1 MTPQSDKTSHRWKF
15 FRTGGFDQVSIET
28 ADDLRH
34 LGELDQKLWAVLTVP
49 NSGLEFDE
57 RTLQLIDTRG
67 EGCVRAPDLLAAV
80 DWTCELL
87 RDPQMLFEPGDGLP
101 LAAINESHPDGA
113 AVAGAAR
120 ALLAV
125 LGRPQATDISLADLS
140 DTTPLF
146 APQQFNGDGV
156 VVPGLS
162 TEDDLAAAI
171 AMIVATRGGVPDR
184 SGETGL
190 DQAGLEAFVAEARSV
205 CEWHAR
211 GQASAEAG
219 TLGEDGQDGQ
229 DVQDVQD
236 AEGGQAAILAL
247 GLDTAAAASAF
258 DAVKAKVEDYF
269 TRCRLAA
276 YDPRAAA
283 ALNASEQELAGL
295 SAGVLAAD
303 APAIASLPL
312 AQVSADGLLPLR
324 EGLNPAWSAAITA
337 LRDRVVSPLLGELQ
351 SLSDA
356 QWQAVSARLQAW
368 REWASA
374 RPDTPVATLEQA
386 SLRAFLDS
394 DMAARIQALIEA
406 DTQAGGASQHLGLLE
421 KLLRLRRD
429 LVTLLR
435 NFVNLADF
443 YSLKGKAIFQIGTL
457 YLDQRS
463 CDLVMR
469 VRDPARHTSLAP
481 LSGTFLVYCQCTRKD
496 EPPMDIVAAITGGDV
511 DDMMVSGRNGVF
523 YDRQGRDWNASVTR
537 IVANPISV
545 RQAFWLP
552 YRRLARMISEQI
564 QKLALSQDKKIE
576 AGSSSLVSASTEK
589 AVAAADKPA
598 KPAPAAPAPFDI
610 AKFAGIFAAA
620 GLAVGALGTA
630 LAAIFS
636 AFLSLPVWKMPL
648 VVLGLVMLVSGPSM
662 LMAWLKLRRRNLGPL
677 LDANG
682 WAVNIRARINVPF
695 GAALTGVPQLP
706 DGASRALA
714 DPYADKRLPW
724 GRWLFTLAGVALIV
738 IVALRVMGVLK

>member
-1 MTPQSDKTSHRWKF
+1 MTPQSDKTSHPWKF

-125 LGRPQATDISLADLS
+125 LGRPQAADISLADLS

-171 AMIVATRGGVPDR
+171 AMIVAARGGVPDR

-219 TLGEDGQDGQ
+219 TVGEDGQDGQ
-229 DVQDVQD
+229 DVQH
-236 AEGGQAAILAL
+236 AEGGHAAILAL

-312 AQVSADGLLPLR
+312 AQVRADGLLPLR

-337 LRDRVVSPLLGELQ
+337 LRNRVVSPLLGELQ

-374 RPDTPVATLEQA
+374 RPDTPVAILEQA
-386 SLRAFLDS
+386 SLRSFLAS

-481 LSGTFLVYCQCTRKD
+481 LSGAFLVYCQCTRKD

-537 IVANPISV
+537 ILANPISV

-552 YRRLARMISEQI
+552 YRRLARMVSEQI

-576 AGSSSLVSASTEK
+576 AASSAQVTAASDK
-589 AVAAADKPA
+589 ATKPA
-598 KPAPAAPAPFDI
+598 TAAPAPFDI
-610 AKFAGIFAAA
+610 AKFAGIFAVV

-636 AFLSLPVWKMPL
+636 AFLSLPAWKMPL
-648 VVLGLVMLVSGPSM
+648 VILGLMLIVSGPSV
-662 LMAWLKLRRRNLGPL
+662 LLAWLKLRRRNLGPL

-682 WAVNIRARINVPF
+682 WAVNIRARINLPF
-695 GAALTGVPQLP
+695 GAKLTGVAQLP

-738 IVALRVMGVLK
+738 IVGLRVMGVLK

>member
-1 MTPQSDKTSHRWKF
+1 MILKSEPTSHRWKF
-15 FRTGGFDQVSIET
+15 FRTGGFDQVCIES

-49 NSGLEFDE
+49 TSGLEFDE

-80 DWTCELL
+80 DWACKLL
-87 RDPQMLFEPGDGLP
+87 RDPQILFEPGDGLQ
-101 LAAINESHPDGA
+101 LESIDQSHPDGEA
-113 AVAGAAR
+113 AAGAAR
-120 ALLAV
+120 ALLAA

-140 DTTPLF
+140 DTGPLF

-156 VVPGLS
+156 VVPGLTS
-162 TEDDLAAAI
+162 QEDLAAAI
-171 AMIVATRGGVPDR
+171 AMIVAARGGVPDR

-190 DQAGLEAFVAEARSV
+190 DQAGLEAFVAEAQAV
-205 CEWHAR
+205 CDWHAQGR
-211 GQASAEAG
+211 ASVDAGAAGQA
-219 TLGEDGQDGQ
+219 GEG
-229 DVQDVQD
+229 
-236 AEGGQAAILAL
+236 AQAAILAL
-247 GLDTAAAASAF
+247 GLDTAAAASAL
-258 DAVKAKVEDYF
+258 DAVKAKVDDYF

-312 AQVSADGLLPLR
+312 AQVHADGLLPLH
-324 EGLNPAWSAAITA
+324 EGLNPAWSAAIAT
-337 LRDRVVSPLLGELQ
+337 LRDLVVTPLLGEVQ

-356 QWQAVSARLQAW
+356 QWKALSARLQAW
-368 REWASA
+368 REWTAA
-374 RPDTPVATLEQA
+374 IPATPVATVEQA
-386 SLRAFLDS
+386 TLRAFLDS
-394 DMAARIQALIEA
+394 DMAARILALIEA
-406 DTQAGGASQHLGLLE
+406 DTQAGGAGQHLGLLE

-435 NFVNLADF
+435 NFINLADF
-443 YSLKGKAIFQIGTL
+443 YALKGKAIFQAGTL

-469 VRDPARHTSLAP
+469 VRDPARHASLAP

-511 DDMMVSGRNGVF
+511 DDMMVAGRNGVF

-552 YRRLARMISEQI
+552 YRRVARMVGEQM
-564 QKLALSQDKKIE
+564 QKLAMAQDKKIE
-576 AGSSSLVSASTEK
+576 MASNSVVTSASDKATAAEK
-589 AVAAADKPA
+589 AA
-598 KPAPAAPAPFDI
+598 KPATPAPFDI

-648 VVLGLVMLVSGPSM
+648 VVLGLMLLVSGPSM
-662 LMAWLKLRRRNLGPL
+662 LLAWLKLRRRNLGPL

-706 DGASRALA
+706 GGASRAMP

-724 GRWLFTLAGVALIV
+724 GRWLFTLAGLAVIV
-738 IVALRVMGVLK
+738 IVGLRVMGVLK

>member
-1 MTPQSDKTSHRWKF
+1 MILKSEPTPHRWKF
-15 FRTGGFDQVSIET
+15 FRTGGFDQVCIES

-49 NSGLEFDE
+49 TSGLEFDE
-57 RTLQLIDTRG
+57 RTLQTIDTRG

-80 DWTCELL
+80 DWTCKLL
-87 RDPQMLFEPGDGLP
+87 RDPQILFEPGDSLQ
-101 LAAINESHPDGA
+101 LESIDENHPDGE

-120 ALLAV
+120 ALLAA

-140 DTTPLF
+140 DTGPLF

-156 VVPGLS
+156 VVPGLTS
-162 TEDDLAAAI
+162 QEDLAAAI
-171 AMIVATRGGVPDR
+171 AMIVATRGGVADR

-190 DQAGLEAFVAEARSV
+190 DQAGLEAFVAEAQAV
-205 CEWHAR
+205 CAWHAQ
-211 GQASAEAG
+211 GQASVDTGAA
-219 TLGEDGQDGQ
+219 
-229 DVQDVQD
+229 
-236 AEGGQAAILAL
+236 GQAGEGAQATILAL
-247 GLDTAAAASAF
+247 GLDTAAAASAL
-258 DAVKAKVEDYF
+258 DAVKAKVDDYF

-276 YDPRAAA
+276 YDPRAAT

-312 AQVSADGLLPLR
+312 AQVRADGLLPLH
-324 EGLNPAWSAAITA
+324 EGLNPAWSAAIAT
-337 LRDRVVSPLLGELQ
+337 LRDLVVTPLLGEVQ

-356 QWQAVSARLQAW
+356 QWQALSARLQAW
-368 REWASA
+368 REWTTAMPA
-374 RPDTPVATLEQA
+374 TPVATVEQA
-386 SLRAFLDS
+386 TLRAFLDS
-394 DMAARIQALIEA
+394 DMAERILALIEA

-435 NFVNLADF
+435 NFINLADF
-443 YSLKGKAIFQIGTL
+443 YALKGKAIFQAGTL

-469 VRDPARHTSLAP
+469 VRDPARHASLAP
-481 LSGTFLVYCQCTRKD
+481 LSGSFLVYCQCTRKD
-496 EPPMDIVAAITGGDV
+496 QSPMDIVAAITGGDV
-511 DDMMVSGRNGVF
+511 DDMMVAGRNGVF

-552 YRRLARMISEQI
+552 YRRVARMVGEQM
-564 QKLALSQDKKIE
+564 QKLAMAQDKKIE
-576 AGSSSLVSASTEK
+576 MASNSVVTSASDKATAAEK
-589 AVAAADKPA
+589 AA
-598 KPAPAAPAPFDI
+598 KPATPAPFDI

-648 VVLGLVMLVSGPSM
+648 VLLGLILLVSGPSM
-662 LMAWLKLRRRNLGPL
+662 LLAWLKLRRRNLGPL

-706 DGASRALA
+706 GGASRAIP

-724 GRWLFTLAGVALIV
+724 GRWLFTLVGLAV
-738 IVALRVMGVLK
+738 IVVVGLRVMGVLK

>member
-1 MTPQSDKTSHRWKF
+1 MILKSEPTSHRWKF
-15 FRTGGFDQVSIET
+15 FRTGGFDQVCIES

-49 NSGLEFDE
+49 TSGLEFDE

-80 DWTCELL
+80 DWACKLL
-87 RDPQMLFEPGDGLP
+87 RDPQILFEPGDGLQ
-101 LAAINESHPDGA
+101 LESIDQSHPDGE

-120 ALLAV
+120 ALLAA

-140 DTTPLF
+140 DTGPLF

-156 VVPGLS
+156 VVPGLTS
-162 TEDDLAAAI
+162 QEDLAAAI
-171 AMIVATRGGVPDR
+171 AMIVAARGGVPDR

-190 DQAGLEAFVAEARSV
+190 DQAGLEAFLAEAQAV
-205 CEWHAR
+205 CDWHAQ
-211 GQASAEAG
+211 GQASVDAG
-219 TLGEDGQDGQ
+219 AAGQAGEG
-229 DVQDVQD
+229 
-236 AEGGQAAILAL
+236 AQAAILAL
-247 GLDTAAAASAF
+247 GLDTAAAASAL
-258 DAVKAKVEDYF
+258 DAVKAKVDDYF

-312 AQVSADGLLPLR
+312 AQVRADGLLPLH
-324 EGLNPAWSAAITA
+324 EGLNPAWSAAIAT
-337 LRDRVVSPLLGELQ
+337 LRDLVVTPLLGEVQ
-351 SLSDA
+351 SLSDT
-356 QWQAVSARLQAW
+356 QWQVLSARLQAW
-368 REWASA
+368 REWTTAMPA
-374 RPDTPVATLEQA
+374 TPVATVEQA
-386 SLRAFLDS
+386 TLRAFLDS
-394 DMAARIQALIEA
+394 DMAARILALIEA

-435 NFVNLADF
+435 NFINLADF
-443 YSLKGKAIFQIGTL
+443 YALKGKAIFQAGTL

-469 VRDPARHTSLAP
+469 VRDPARHASLAP

-511 DDMMVSGRNGVF
+511 DDMMVAGRNGVF

-537 IVANPISV
+537 IVTNPIGV
-545 RQAFWLP
+545 RQAFWSP
-552 YRRLARMISEQI
+552 YRRVARMVGEQM

-576 AGSSSLVSASTEK
+576 MASNSMVTAASDKATAAEK
-589 AVAAADKPA
+589 AA
-598 KPAPAAPAPFDI
+598 KPAAPASPPAPFDI

-630 LAAIFS
+630 MAAIFS

-648 VVLGLVMLVSGPSM
+648 VVLGLMLMVSGPSM
-662 LMAWLKLRRRNLGPL
+662 LLAWLKLRRRNLGPL

-706 DGASRALA
+706 GGASRAMP

-724 GRWLFTLAGVALIV
+724 GRWLFTLAGFAVIV
-738 IVALRVMGVLK
+738 IVGLRVMGVLK

>member
-1 MTPQSDKTSHRWKF
+1 MILKSEPTPHRWKF
-15 FRTGGFDQVSIET
+15 FRTGGFDQVCIES

-49 NSGLEFDE
+49 TSGLEFDE
-57 RTLQLIDTRG
+57 RTLQTIDTRG

-80 DWTCELL
+80 DWTCKLL
-87 RDPQMLFEPGDGLP
+87 RDPQILFEPGDSLQ
-101 LAAINESHPDGA
+101 LESVDQSHPDGE
-113 AVAGAAR
+113 AVAAAAR
-120 ALLAV
+120 ALLAA

-140 DTTPLF
+140 DIGPLF

-156 VVPGLS
+156 VVPGLTS
-162 TEDDLAAAI
+162 QEDLAAAI
-171 AMIVATRGGVPDR
+171 AMIVAARGGVPDR

-190 DQAGLEAFVAEARSV
+190 DQAGLEAFVAEAQAV
-205 CEWHAR
+205 CDWHAQ
-211 GQASAEAG
+211 GQASADAG
-219 TLGEDGQDGQ
+219 AAGRAGEG
-229 DVQDVQD
+229 
-236 AEGGQAAILAL
+236 AQATILAL
-247 GLDTAAAASAF
+247 GLDTAAAASAL
-258 DAVKAKVEDYF
+258 DAVKAKVDDYF

-276 YDPRAAA
+276 YDPRAAT

-312 AQVSADGLLPLR
+312 AQVRADGLLPLH
-324 EGLNPAWSAAITA
+324 EGLNPAWSAAIAT
-337 LRDRVVSPLLGELQ
+337 LRDLVVTPLLGEVQ

-356 QWQAVSARLQAW
+356 QWQALSARLQAW
-368 REWASA
+368 REWTTAMPA
-374 RPDTPVATLEQA
+374 TPVATVEQA
-386 SLRAFLDS
+386 TLRAFLDS
-394 DMAARIQALIEA
+394 DMAERILVLIEA

-435 NFVNLADF
+435 NFINLADF
-443 YSLKGKAIFQIGTL
+443 YALKGKAIFQAGTL

-469 VRDPARHTSLAP
+469 VRDPARHASLAP
-481 LSGTFLVYCQCTRKD
+481 LSGSFLVYCQCTRKD
-496 EPPMDIVAAITGGDV
+496 QSPMDIVAAITGGDV
-511 DDMMVSGRNGVF
+511 DDMMVAGRNGVF

-552 YRRLARMISEQI
+552 YRRVARMVGEQM
-564 QKLALSQDKKIE
+564 QKLAMAQDKKIE
-576 AGSSSLVSASTEK
+576 MASNSVVTSASDKATAAEK
-589 AVAAADKPA
+589 AA
-598 KPAPAAPAPFDI
+598 KPATPAPFDI

-648 VVLGLVMLVSGPSM
+648 VLLGLILLVSGPSM
-662 LMAWLKLRRRNLGPL
+662 LLAWLKLRRRNLGPL

-706 DGASRALA
+706 GGASRAIP

-724 GRWLFTLAGVALIV
+724 GRWLFTLVGLAV
-738 IVALRVMGVLK
+738 IVVVGLRVMGVLK

>member
-1 MTPQSDKTSHRWKF
+1 MILKSEPTPHRWKF
-15 FRTGGFDQVSIET
+15 FRTGGFDQVCIES

-49 NSGLEFDE
+49 TSGLEFDE

-80 DWTCELL
+80 DWACKLL
-87 RDPQMLFEPGDGLP
+87 RDPQILFEPGDGLQ
-101 LAAINESHPDGA
+101 LESIDENHPDGE

-120 ALLAV
+120 ALLAA

-140 DTTPLF
+140 DTGPLF

-156 VVPGLS
+156 VVPGLTS
-162 TEDDLAAAI
+162 QEDLAAAI
-171 AMIVATRGGVPDR
+171 AMIVATRGGVADR

-190 DQAGLEAFVAEARSV
+190 DQAGLEAFVAEAQAV
-205 CEWHAR
+205 CDWHAQ
-211 GQASAEAG
+211 GQASADAG
-219 TLGEDGQDGQ
+219 AAGRAGEG
-229 DVQDVQD
+229 
-236 AEGGQAAILAL
+236 AQATILAL
-247 GLDTAAAASAF
+247 GLDTAAAASAL
-258 DAVKAKVEDYF
+258 DAVKAKVDDYF

-276 YDPRAAA
+276 YDPRAAT

-312 AQVSADGLLPLR
+312 AQVRADGLLPLH
-324 EGLNPAWSAAITA
+324 EGLNPAWSAAIAT
-337 LRDRVVSPLLGELQ
+337 LRDLVVTPLLGEVQ

-356 QWQAVSARLQAW
+356 QWQALSARLQAW
-368 REWASA
+368 REWTTAMPA
-374 RPDTPVATLEQA
+374 TPVATVEQA
-386 SLRAFLDS
+386 TLRAFLDS
-394 DMAARIQALIEA
+394 DMADRILVLIEA

-435 NFVNLADF
+435 NFINLADF
-443 YSLKGKAIFQIGTL
+443 YALKGKAIFQAGTL

-469 VRDPARHTSLAP
+469 VRDPARHASLAP
-481 LSGTFLVYCQCTRKD
+481 LSGSFLVYCQCTRKD
-496 EPPMDIVAAITGGDV
+496 QSPMDIVAAITGGDV
-511 DDMMVSGRNGVF
+511 DDMMVAGRNGVF

-552 YRRLARMISEQI
+552 YRRVARMVGEQM
-564 QKLALSQDKKIE
+564 QKLAMAQDKKIE
-576 AGSSSLVSASTEK
+576 MASNSVVTSASDKATAAEK
-589 AVAAADKPA
+589 AA
-598 KPAPAAPAPFDI
+598 KPATPAPFDI

-648 VVLGLVMLVSGPSM
+648 VLLGLILLVSGPSM
-662 LMAWLKLRRRNLGPL
+662 LLAWLKLRRRNLGPL

-706 DGASRALA
+706 GGASRAIP

-724 GRWLFTLAGVALIV
+724 GRWLFTLAGLAV
-738 IVALRVMGVLK
+738 IVVVGLRVMGVLK

>member
-1 MTPQSDKTSHRWKF
+1 MILKSEPTSHRWKF
-15 FRTGGFDQVSIET
+15 FRTGGFDQVCIES

-49 NSGLEFDE
+49 TSGLEFDE

-80 DWTCELL
+80 DWACKLL
-87 RDPQMLFEPGDGLP
+87 RDPQILFEPGDGLQ
-101 LAAINESHPDGA
+101 LESIDQSHPDGEA
-113 AVAGAAR
+113 AAGAAR
-120 ALLAV
+120 ALLAA

-140 DTTPLF
+140 DTGPLF

-156 VVPGLS
+156 VVPGLTS
-162 TEDDLAAAI
+162 QEDLAAAI
-171 AMIVATRGGVPDR
+171 AMIVAARGGVPDR

-190 DQAGLEAFVAEARSV
+190 DQAGLEAFVAEAQAV
-205 CEWHAR
+205 CAWHAQGR
-211 GQASAEAG
+211 ASVDAGAAGQA
-219 TLGEDGQDGQ
+219 GEG
-229 DVQDVQD
+229 
-236 AEGGQAAILAL
+236 AQAAILAL
-247 GLDTAAAASAF
+247 GLDTAAAASAL
-258 DAVKAKVEDYF
+258 DAVKAKVDDYF

-312 AQVSADGLLPLR
+312 AQVHADGLLPLH
-324 EGLNPAWSAAITA
+324 EGLNPAWSAAIAT
-337 LRDRVVSPLLGELQ
+337 LRDLVVTPLLGEVQ

-356 QWQAVSARLQAW
+356 QWKALSARLQAW
-368 REWASA
+368 REWTTAMPA
-374 RPDTPVATLEQA
+374 TPVATVEQA
-386 SLRAFLDS
+386 TLRAFLDS
-394 DMAARIQALIEA
+394 DMAARILALIEA
-406 DTQAGGASQHLGLLE
+406 DTQAGGAGQHLGLLE

-435 NFVNLADF
+435 NFINLADF
-443 YSLKGKAIFQIGTL
+443 YALKGKAIFQAGTL

-469 VRDPARHTSLAP
+469 VRDPARHASLAP
-481 LSGTFLVYCQCTRKD
+481 LSGSFLVYCQCTRKD
-496 EPPMDIVAAITGGDV
+496 QSPMDIVAAITGGDV
-511 DDMMVSGRNGVF
+511 DDMMVAGRNGVF

-552 YRRLARMISEQI
+552 YRRVARMVGEQM
-564 QKLALSQDKKIE
+564 QKLAMAQDKKIE
-576 AGSSSLVSASTEK
+576 MASNSVVTSASDKATAAEK
-589 AVAAADKPA
+589 AA
-598 KPAPAAPAPFDI
+598 KPATPAPFDI

-648 VVLGLVMLVSGPSM
+648 VLLGLILLVSGPSM
-662 LMAWLKLRRRNLGPL
+662 LLAWLKLRRRNLGPL

-706 DGASRALA
+706 GGASRAIP

-724 GRWLFTLAGVALIV
+724 GRWLFTLAGLAV
-738 IVALRVMGVLK
+738 IVVVGLRVMGVLK

>member
-1 MTPQSDKTSHRWKF
+1 MILKSEPTSHRWKF
-15 FRTGGFDQVSIET
+15 FRTGGFDQVCIES

-49 NSGLEFDE
+49 TSGLEFDE

-80 DWTCELL
+80 DWACKLL
-87 RDPQMLFEPGDGLP
+87 RDPQILFEPGDGLQ
-101 LAAINESHPDGA
+101 LESIDQSHPDGEA
-113 AVAGAAR
+113 AAGAAR
-120 ALLAV
+120 ALLAA

-140 DTTPLF
+140 DTGPLF

-156 VVPGLS
+156 VVPGLTS
-162 TEDDLAAAI
+162 QEDLAAAI
-171 AMIVATRGGVPDR
+171 AMIVAARGGVPDR

-190 DQAGLEAFVAEARSV
+190 DQAGLEAFLAEAQAV
-205 CEWHAR
+205 CDWHAQ
-211 GQASAEAG
+211 GQASVDAG
-219 TLGEDGQDGQ
+219 AAGQAGEG
-229 DVQDVQD
+229 
-236 AEGGQAAILAL
+236 AQAAILAL
-247 GLDTAAAASAF
+247 GLDTAAAASAL
-258 DAVKAKVEDYF
+258 DAVKAKVDDYF

-303 APAIASLPL
+303 SPAIASLPL
-312 AQVSADGLLPLR
+312 AQVRADGLLPLH
-324 EGLNPAWSAAITA
+324 EGLNPAWSAAIAT
-337 LRDRVVSPLLGELQ
+337 LRDLVVTPLLGEVQ
-351 SLSDA
+351 SLSDT
-356 QWQAVSARLQAW
+356 QWQVLSARLQAW
-368 REWASA
+368 REWTTAMPA
-374 RPDTPVATLEQA
+374 TPVATVEQA
-386 SLRAFLDS
+386 TLRAFLDS
-394 DMAARIQALIEA
+394 DMAERILALIEA

-435 NFVNLADF
+435 NFINLADF
-443 YSLKGKAIFQIGTL
+443 YALKGKAIFQAGTL

-469 VRDPARHTSLAP
+469 VRDPARHASLAP

-511 DDMMVSGRNGVF
+511 DDMMVAGRNGVF

-537 IVANPISV
+537 IVTNPIGV
-545 RQAFWLP
+545 RQAFWSP
-552 YRRLARMISEQI
+552 YRRVARMVGEQM

-576 AGSSSLVSASTEK
+576 MASNSMVTAASDKATAAEK
-589 AVAAADKPA
+589 AA
-598 KPAPAAPAPFDI
+598 KPAAPASPPAPFDI

-630 LAAIFS
+630 MAAIFS

-648 VVLGLVMLVSGPSM
+648 VVLGLMLMVSGPSM
-662 LMAWLKLRRRNLGPL
+662 LLAWLKLRRRNLGPL

-706 DGASRALA
+706 GGASRAMP

-724 GRWLFTLAGVALIV
+724 GRWLFTLAGFAVIV
-738 IVALRVMGVLK
+738 IVGLRVMGVLK

>member
-1 MTPQSDKTSHRWKF
+1 MIRKPENASHRWKF
-15 FRTGGFDQVSIET
+15 FRTGGFDQVCIET
-28 ADDLRH
+28 AEDLRH

-49 NSGLEFDE
+49 TSGLEFDE

-67 EGCVRAPDLLAAV
+67 EGCVRASDLLAAV
-80 DWTCELL
+80 NWTCDLL
-87 RDPQMLFEPGDGLP
+87 RDPQMLFVPGDALP
-101 LAAINESHPDGA
+101 LDAINETHADGA
-113 AVAGAAR
+113 AAAGAAR
-120 ALLAV
+120 ALLAA
-125 LGRPQATDISLADLS
+125 LGRPDATDIALADLS
-140 DTTPLF
+140 DTAPLF

-156 VVPGLS
+156 VVPGL
-162 TEDDLAAAI
+162 TPEEDLAAAI
-171 AMIVATRGGVPDR
+171 AMIVAARGGVPDR
-184 SGETGL
+184 SGEAGL
-190 DQAGLEAFVAEARSV
+190 DQAGLDAFVADAQTV
-205 CEWHAR
+205 CEWLAR
-211 GQASAEAG
+211 GQAAAATAS
-219 TLGEDGQDGQ
+219 TGEPSGADGG
-229 DVQDVQD
+229 
-236 AEGGQAAILAL
+236 AHEAILAL

-295 SAGVLAAD
+295 SPGILAAD

-312 AQVSADGLLPLR
+312 AQVHAEGLLPLR
-324 EGLNPAWSAAITA
+324 DGLNPAWAVAMAA
-337 LRDRVVSPLLGELQ
+337 LRDRVVTPLLGELQ
-351 SLSDA
+351 SLTDA
-356 QWQAVSARLQAW
+356 QWQALSARLQAW
-368 REWASA
+368 RDWTMA
-374 RPDTPVATLEQA
+374 RPDTPVASLEPA
-386 SLRAFLDS
+386 ALHAFLDS
-394 DMAARIQALIEA
+394 DMAARIQALI
-406 DTQAGGASQHLGLLE
+406 DTDSQAGGASQHLGLLE
-421 KLLRLRRD
+421 KLLRLRKD

-443 YSLKGKAIFQIGTL
+443 YSLKGKAIFQAGTL

-469 VRDPARHTSLAP
+469 VRDPARHASLAP

-496 EPPMDIVAAITGGDV
+496 EKPIDIVAALTGGDI
-511 DDMMVSGRNGVF
+511 DDMMVAGRNGVF
-523 YDRQGRDWNASVTR
+523 YDREGRDWTASVTR
-537 IVANPISV
+537 IVSNPISV

-552 YRRLARMISEQI
+552 YRRLARMVGEQV

-576 AGSSSLVSASTEK
+576 AASNSLVTSTADK
-589 AVAAADKPA
+589 AAAATDKAA
-598 KPAPAAPAPFDI
+598 KPAPAAPATPAPFDI

-648 VVLGLVMLVSGPSM
+648 VVVGLMLLVSGPSM
-662 LMAWLKLRRRNLGPL
+662 FLAWLKLRRRNLGPL

-706 DGASRALA
+706 GGATRALT

-724 GRWLFTLAGVALIV
+724 GRWLFTLAGVAVIV